1 MDQNMDQQ
9 ENILIQTKDYN
20 NNTIKEAGAQVQTEA
35 NAILPEA
42 NAILPQANAIL
53 PQANAILPQA
63 NAILPQAN
71 AILPQANAIL
81 PQANAILPEAEDILP
96 EAEDI
101 LPEDHVYGSE
111 PSDSDNELDGNGND
125 HRVTQYDIDYINIK
139 GKPSFKYNK
148 LSYNDVKKHIN
159 KSYQQ
164 DMVHRYS
171 SALDILASYLK
182 GQKIIYMEARAYTV
196 TILNYLMFT
205 SIFISALLSIIQ
217 VPLQDAPQS
226 PVVFSALS
234 AVVAFILSIINYL
247 KLDAESEAHK
257 ISAHNYDKLQSY
269 VEFQSG
275 QVLLFSDPILNQDNA
290 IWHGAES
297 EAEAEEK
304 ANDLLQKRLTA
315 EMELIDKM
323 RDIIKKIE
331 EKIDEIKIIN
341 QFIIPNNIRYK
352 YSLIYNTNI
361 FSVIKKIDDYRS
373 KTLTELKNVKNE
385 MRFINAMQKQ
395 QIYTYNQRATDL
407 FKKKKKII
415 HTILY
420 LNTAFS
426 MIDKLFQQEIDN
438 VKLKQHNC
446 ISFFMNDMAHRFCCC
461 FVKNK
466 NKNTCFLPKEYV
478 RPGAGVD
485 ILEKIMGTELHF
497 DNELV

>member
-1 MDQNMDQQ
+1 MEQEQDKQEQDKPEQDKPEQYKPQQNKKQ
-9 ENILIQTKDYN
+9 DYIFLDN
-20 NNTIKEAGAQVQTEA
+20 DEA
-35 NAILPEA
+35 NIE
-42 NAILPQANAIL
+42 NEII
-53 PQANAILPQA
+53 
-63 NAILPQAN
+63 
-71 AILPQANAIL
+71 
-81 PQANAILPEAEDILP
+81 EE
-96 EAEDI
+96 
-101 LPEDHVYGSE
+101 PEDHVYGSE
-111 PSDSDNELDGNGND
+111 PSDSDNELDRND
-125 HRVTQYDIDYINIK
+125 HRVTQYDIDYINVN
-139 GKPSFKYNK
+139 GKPAFKYNK

-226 PVVFSALS
+226 PVIFSALS
-234 AVVAFILSIINYL
+234 AFVAFILSIINYL

-275 QVLLFSDPILNQDNA
+275 QVLLFSDPILNQDNI
-290 IWHGAES
+290 IWQDEG
-297 EAEAEEK
+297 
-304 ANDLLQKRLTA
+304 ANDLVKKRLSA

-373 KTLTELKNVKNE
+373 NTLTELKNVKNE

-446 ISFFMNDMAHRFCCC
+446 ISFFMNDMVHRFCCC

-466 NKNTCFLPKEYV
+466 NKNTWFLPKEYV
-478 RPGAGVD
+478 RPSAGGD
-485 ILEKIMGTELHF
+485 ILEKIMGTDLHF
-497 DNELV
+497 DNELA

>member
-1 MDQNMDQQ
+1 MDQQ
-9 ENILIQTKDYN
+9 EHILIQTKDYTLLD
-20 NNTIKEAGAQVQTEA
+20 NNTINEGGKVQTED
-35 NAILPEA
+35 N
-42 NAILPQANAIL
+42 NN
-53 PQANAILPQA
+53 
-63 NAILPQAN
+63 
-71 AILPQANAIL
+71 
-81 PQANAILPEAEDILP
+81 
-96 EAEDI
+96 

-125 HRVTQYDIDYINIK
+125 HRVTQYDIDYINVN

-234 AVVAFILSIINYL
+234 AFVAFILSIINYL

-290 IWHGAES
+290 IWHGAEAEAQAQAEA

-395 QIYTYNQRATDL
+395 QIYTYNQRAADL

-478 RPGAGVD
+478 QPGAGGD